1 MTVMASNLRNS
12 RVRYKGV
19 WIHTARF
26 RIIVDMHTQSEAT
39 MIDVAIEAARAA
51 GKFLTYSI
59 GNVRNVEVK
68 AGEERNLVSEIDRGS
83 EEQIIAMIRSRFPDH
98 GILAE
103 EGGGGPARGEYTW
116 IIDPLDGTTNFLHG
130 VPVFCVTIGIEHRG
144 EIVAGVVYDPNQD
157 ILFAAEKGSGA
168 YMNGRRLHVSRTGE
182 LINSLLMT
190 GFPYDIAQNPS
201 HAVEHFVAFL
211 MAARGIRRFGSAA
224 LDLSYVAAGRLDGF
238 WEVNLHPW
246 DMAAGVLLVQE
257 AGGTVSDFQGKPLS
271 IYGKKV
277 VASNGVIHPAMLG
290 VLQKHDP

>member
-1 MTVMASNLRNS
+1 
-12 RVRYKGV
+12 
-19 WIHTARF
+19 
-26 RIIVDMHTQSEAT
+26 
-39 MIDVAIEAARAA
+39 MINVAIEAAREA
-51 GKFLTYSI
+51 GQFLKYSV
-59 GNVRNVEVK
+59 GRVRNVEIK
-68 AGEERNLVSEIDRGS
+68 QGEERNLVSEIDRGS
-83 EEQIIAMIRSRFPDH
+83 EERIIGIIRRHYPSH

-103 EGGGGPARGEYTW
+103 ESGTSSPDAEYRW

-130 VPVFCVTIGIEHRG
+130 LPVFCVTIGIEHRG

-157 ILFAAEKGSGA
+157 ILFTAEKGSGA
-168 YMNGRRLHVSRTGE
+168 YMNGRRLHVSRTTE

-201 HAVEHFVAFL
+201 HAVEHFVDFL

-224 LDLSYVAAGRLDGF
+224 LDLCYVAAGRLDGF

-246 DMAAGVLLVQE
+246 DMAAGVLLVTE
-257 AGGTVSDFQGKPLS
+257 AGGTVSDFRGKPLS

-277 VASNGVIHPAMLG
+277 VASNGGIHPAMLG